1 MAKLHYQGYSE
12 AEKVIPLREKFGSV
26 NAYGQDAKTLLTK
39 ASGFISAYDFT
50 LNPYKG
56 CQYGCSYCYAAAF
69 SPNQK
74 MRQDWG
80 NWVIIKQNAAQLLEK
95 ELKTWNKRH
104 PDTPPSIYMSTV
116 TDPYQPIESKA
127 KLTRELL
134 TVMVAYQPT
143 LVIQTR
149 SPAIVRDLDIL
160 KQFQRLRINMS
171 VPTGSESVR
180 KDFEP
185 RSPSIKARLKAV
197 GTLKHSIPFDPD
209 RDIRFSIT
217 VTPVLPTL
225 PAEEIT
231 FIRKLEVADRVVIQ
245 PFHQFN
251 ARSLVAGTR
260 ASAEEIIQK
269 YQWWYQ
275 DVDENYQNFKQKLG
289 KILSGVEIKEGQ
301 EGFTYD

>member
-12 AEKVIPLREKFGSV
+12 SEKAIPLHEKFGSV
-26 NAYGQDAKTLLTK
+26 NAYKQEAKTLLTK

-80 NWVIIKQNAAQLLEK
+80 NWVIIKENAALLLEK
-95 ELKTWNKRH
+95 ELKTWNKNH
-104 PDTPPSIYMSTV
+104 PDCPPSIYMSTV
-116 TDPYQPIESKA
+116 TDPYQPIESKER
-127 KLTRELL
+127 LTRRLL
-134 TVMVAYQPT
+134 EVMLEYQPT

-197 GTLKHSIPFDPD
+197 GTLKHNIPYHDE

-225 PAEEIT
+225 PEDET
-231 FIRKLEVADRVVIQ
+231 SFICKLEVADRVVIQ
-245 PFHQFN
+245 PFHKFN
-251 ARSLVAGTR
+251 QRSLVAGTR
-260 ASAEEIIQK
+260 TSAAEIVEK
-269 YQWWYQ
+269 YGWWYSEAE
-275 DVDENYQNFKQKLG
+275 ENYQKFKQKLSI
-289 KILSGVEIKEGQ
+289 ILSGVEIMEGQ